1 MKGSAIVFSALAAAS
16 LAACAG
22 PAPGSGA
29 RAAYSQRSYD
39 AGSQWSNKDTA
50 QQARLTSPSAKPSLE
65 TLPGMMG
72 SDLTALIGAPQ
83 FRRRDG
89 RAEIWQYRGS
99 ACTLDVF
106 LYVDGN
112 DLRVRYVEARGH
124 TAAHSAA
131 ESSEARACAA
141 SLLESRA
148 GNAG

>member
-1 MKGSAIVFSALAAAS
+1 VRGSAIVFPALVAAS

-29 RAAYSQRSYD
+29 RTAYGQRSQD
-39 AGSQWSNKDTA
+39 AGPQPSSNDTTR
-50 QQARLTSPSAKPSLE
+50 QARLTSPSAKPSLE

-72 SDLTALIGAPQ
+72 SDLTTLIGAPQ

-89 RAEIWQYRGS
+89 QAEIWQYRGS

-124 TAAHSAA
+124 AAARSAA